1 MNIISQNFPGL
12 NSLYQIII
20 SLIDI
25 TIVAILIYAILVIVQ
40 NNVKTMRIFK
50 GVIIVIVVDLIAKYV
65 GLTSLQTITQN
76 LINWGFL
83 VFVIIFQPEIRSF
96 LEKIGK
102 TSSFSSSLKDLDIN
116 DKIIDEIVSATLYLA
131 QTKTGALITFERNVS
146 LNEYISEGIILDAE
160 ISKELI
166 KTIFKDNTAL
176 HDGAIII
183 QGNRIACASTYY
195 PPPSIEVVQSF
206 GARHR
211 AAIGISEITDCLTI
225 VVSEETGDIRLV
237 QYGQADKISPSDLKY
252 EFIKYLTSSNQEMDE
267 SEDDLDGK

>member
-25 TIVAILIYAILVIVQ
+25 SIVAILIYAILVIVK

-50 GVIIVIVVDLIAKYV
+50 GVIIVIVVDLIAKYA

-102 TSSFSSSLKDLDIN
+102 TTNFASSLHDLNID
-116 DKIIDEIVSATLYLA
+116 DKMIDEIVSATLYLA

-146 LNEYISEGIILDAE
+146 LIDYINDGVKIDAE

-166 KTIFKDNTAL
+166 KTIFKENTPL

-195 PPPSIEVVQSF
+195 PPPSVEVVQSF

-211 AAIGISEITDCLTI
+211 AAIGISEITDALTI
-225 VVSEETGDIRLV
+225 VVSEETGDVRLV
-237 QYGQADKISPSDLKY
+237 QYGQADKIDQSDLKQ
-252 EFIKYLTSSNQEMDE
+252 EFIKYLTSSNTEFDE

>member
-1 MNIISQNFPGL
+1 MVLISTNIPGL

-25 TIVAILIYAILVIVQ
+25 SIVAILIYAILVIVK

-50 GVIIVIVVDLIAKYV
+50 GVIIVIVVDLIAKYA

-102 TSSFSSSLKDLDIN
+102 TTNFASSLHDLNID
-116 DKIIDEIVSATLYLA
+116 DKMIDEIVSATLYLA

-146 LNEYISEGIILDAE
+146 LIDYINDGVKIDAE

-166 KTIFKDNTAL
+166 KTIFKENTPL

-195 PPPSIEVVQSF
+195 PPPSVEVVQSF

-211 AAIGISEITDCLTI
+211 AAIGISEITDALTI
-225 VVSEETGDIRLV
+225 VVSEETGDVRLV
-237 QYGQADKISPSDLKY
+237 QYGQADKIDQSDLKQ
-252 EFIKYLTSSNQEMDE
+252 EFIKYLTSSNTEFDE